1 MVTST
6 TVTLVSHERRITKRS
21 ILEILH
27 RIKDPGVPMTLE
39 EMGIISEEWI
49 HVDGDAVHVEFRP
62 SSPYCPVGL
71 AIGVVVKDTL
81 ERALGTE
88 VEVRVLRGSHL
99 QESLV
104 NELLRDR
111 KRFLK
116 ALDRLKTSGFV
127 TRCRH

>member
-1 MVTST
+1 MVRLT
-6 TVTLVSHERRITKRS
+6 TLTLVSYEREITKRT
-21 ILEILH
+21 ILKILH
-27 RIKDPGVPMTLE
+27 KIKDPGVPMTLE
-39 EMGIISEEWI
+39 EMGIISEKWI
-49 HVDGDAVHVEFRP
+49 HIDGDLVHVEFRP

-81 ERALGTE
+81 EKALGTE
-88 VEVRVLRGSHL
+88 VEVKVLRGSHL

-111 KRFLK
+111 QRFMK

-127 TRCRH
+127 TRCKY